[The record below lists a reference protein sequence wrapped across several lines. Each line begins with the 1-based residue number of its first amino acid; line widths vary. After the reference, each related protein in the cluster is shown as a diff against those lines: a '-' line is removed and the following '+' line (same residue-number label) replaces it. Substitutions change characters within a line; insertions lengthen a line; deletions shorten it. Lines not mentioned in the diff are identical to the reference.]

1 MIDEK
6 KVDIIECKTD
16 EEIRNTF
23 EVMHQLRPHLNEH
36 EYLPVVREIESQG
49 GRLIAA
55 VDEDTVVGC
64 SLFRQE
70 TRLFTGPMIYID
82 DLVTDENI
90 RSRGVGSA
98 LIDWIENYAKQ
109 QSVKTITLDSG
120 VQRSFAHKFYF
131 RKGFTVTSFNF
142 KKPVE

>member
-1 MIDEK
+1 M
-6 KVDIIECKTD
+6 DIIECKTD
-16 EEIRNTF
+16 VEIGNTF
-23 EVMHQLRPHLNEH
+23 NVMHQLRPHLNEQ
-36 EYLPVVREIESQG
+36 EYLPLIREIESQG

-55 VDEDTVVGC
+55 VDGGKVVGC

-82 DLVTDENI
+82 DLVTDENT

-98 LIDWIENYAKQ
+98 LIDWIESYAKQ
-109 QSVKTITLDSG
+109 NLVKTIALDSG
-120 VQRSFAHKFYF
+120 VQRGVAHKFYF
-131 RKGFTVTSFNF
+131 REGFTVTSFNF